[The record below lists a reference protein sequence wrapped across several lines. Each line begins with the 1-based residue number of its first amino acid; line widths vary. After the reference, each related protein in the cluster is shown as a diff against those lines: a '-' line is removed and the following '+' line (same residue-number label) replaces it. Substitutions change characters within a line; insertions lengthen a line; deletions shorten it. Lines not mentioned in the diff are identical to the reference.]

1 MTRIQPAPP
10 SAAPTPARVRLE
22 RTLLVIGV
30 IALGFNLRGAIT
42 SLPPIFPE
50 LQTRLGLSGAT
61 ISILAAT
68 PVICFGVVSGFA
80 AAFARRLGEERVLF
94 AAIIALTAGLLLRAA
109 APSALLFPGTILAG
123 AAIAVMNV
131 LLSSLIKR
139 RWPERAGMLIGL
151 YITALSVGAIA
162 GSVVSVPLWQSSGG
176 SLLLTLGWLA
186 APAALAALLWLPQL
200 KSAITPIRIERSRA
214 DSGPLRPPRPA
225 ARLAV
230 HRHPLAWQV
239 MLFMGLQSL
248 VYYATLS
255 WLPTILR
262 DRGESAAGAGDL
274 LALMGV
280 GNLAVSLVVPVIA
293 QRMRAQ
299 HVLVVPTVAAI
310 AGGLAGLVYAPLG
323 SAVAWALILGAGQN
337 AALALAIFFTAAR
350 SPDAA
355 TAASLSAFSQAA
367 GYLLASAGPL
377 GVGLLHSATGSW
389 TASVACCS
397 RSPPCCWSSGCWR
410 PGRGCCRPVPVPLA
424 GGSQPMTPAPVG
436 FDLDMTLIDSRAAI
450 LGSFAGVAAET
461 GVAIDPA
468 GVDRRL
474 GIKLEDELAHWMP
487 PEAIEPAM
495 AIYRTH
501 YLRLAGPLTRL
512 LPGARESLAA
522 VRAAGARAIVV
533 TAKFEATA
541 RLSLDA
547 LGLVPD
553 AVFGGVHGPEKAAVL
568 TVGRRRR
575 LRGGHPGRHGGGG
588 HGRGAAGR
596 RRHRVVHRRRAPGGG
611 RGRRSCLTQGV
622 SSSLPVTC
630 DLTLVTLRRSQ
641 RVLRS
646 GKVPLVSSVLERLG
660 SATPRESVAK
670 NRLLIVGIVAFV
682 VVLGG
687 WLIYAFTQ
695 PESSTLWPVDLGRVP
710 RRRPHRPAARPVQRQ
725 ARRAAVPVVRLDR
738 GREPQLHLHAVR
750 RALLRRRLVHPVVG
764 AAADRPGREP
774 DLPVHRRVV
783 HDGRRSATAT
793 AGSASAARCSA
804 SPPGCSPSRS
814 SARCTSGRSTCC

>member
-1 MTRIQPAPP
+1 VTRIQPAPP
-10 SAAPTPARVRLE
+10 PSAASAQARVRLE

-61 ISILAAT
+61 VSVLAAT

-80 AAFARRLGEERVLF
+80 AALARRLGEERALF

-200 KSAITPIRIERSRA
+200 KSESPPSHRTDRA
-214 DSGPLRPPRPA
+214 DSGRFGRAPA
-225 ARLAV
+225 GRLAV

-274 LALMGV
+274 LAVMGV

-293 QRMRAQ
+293 QRLRAQ

-377 GVGLLHSATGSW
+377 GVGLLHTATGSW
-389 TASVACCS
+389 TASVAA
-397 RSPPCCWSSGCWR
+397 
-410 PGRGCCRPVPVPLA
+410 LFA
-424 GGSQPMTPAPVG
+424 LT
-436 FDLDMTLIDSRAAI
+436 AAM
-450 LGSFAGVAAET
+450 LCFG
-461 GVAIDPA
+461 
-468 GVDRRL
+468 
-474 GIKLEDELAHWMP
+474 
-487 PEAIEPAM
+487 
-495 AIYRTH
+495 
-501 YLRLAGPLTRL
+501 L
-512 LPGARESLAA
+512 L
-522 VRAAGARAIVV
+522 
-533 TAKFEATA
+533 
-541 RLSLDA
+541 
-547 LGLVPD
+547 
-553 AVFGGVHGPEKAAVL
+553 
-568 TVGRRRR
+568 
-575 LRGGHPGRHGGGG
+575 
-588 HGRGAAGR
+588 
-596 RRHRVVHRRRAPGGG
+596 
-611 RGRRSCLTQGV
+611 
-622 SSSLPVTC
+622 
-630 DLTLVTLRRSQ
+630 
-641 RVLRS
+641 
-646 GKVPLVSSVLERLG
+646 
-660 SATPRESVAK
+660 
-670 NRLLIVGIVAFV
+670 
-682 VVLGG
+682 
-687 WLIYAFTQ
+687 
-695 PESSTLWPVDLGRVP
+695 
-710 RRRPHRPAARPVQRQ
+710 AARPRMLP
-725 ARRAAVPVVRLDR
+725 AGLP
-738 GREPQLHLHAVR
+738 
-750 RALLRRRLVHPVVG
+750 AL
-764 AAADRPGREP
+764 PGLP
-774 DLPVHRRVV
+774 DAP
-783 HDGRRSATAT
+783 
-793 AGSASAARCSA
+793 AG
-804 SPPGCSPSRS
+804 
-814 SARCTSGRSTCC
+814 GRS